1 MAYLGNQPSTGE
13 NNSFKILDDIS
24 SYTLTFDGSS
34 SSVVSTSDNTIT
46 DNAHRFITGQRVT
59 YTNGSGSDIVGLTD
73 GNQYYII
80 KSDQNTIKL
89 AANATDAANDVEI
102 SLSALGT
109 GSDHTLNVAFDSVNT
124 KFKATYNNGTKAKMT
139 RAAQLTISIN
149 GVIQQPQDTSS
160 PTNGFGFDLD
170 SVIVFSTAP
179 ASTDA
184 FWGHIVANNFASFD
198 ISDNTVDSFTGDD
211 VTTDF
216 TLSKSPANNQNV
228 LVTLDGVVQYPSDA
242 TTTKAYSVT
251 ENVISFASAP
261 GLGVD
266 IQVRHI
272 GFAGATSSAVTG
284 FYGRTGNV
292 TFKDTDSLTVA
303 NIVASSGISTLSDL
317 VVTGD
322 LTVQGTTTTLDTL
335 VTEVD
340 KLEVAASNTN
350 VAVAVTQS
358 STGDILRLYD
368 GTSQVVTVADGGFV
382 GIGTDNP
389 SAPLHILSS
398 EDRGIFI
405 ESTDANAYIVFKDTD
420 TSSDFANRVGTISDG
435 LYFNTGGG
443 GERLR
448 ITSSGR
454 LSIGNYS
461 SPKAPLHIRGEY
473 LDQAPVAGVGTGS
486 LVISNQDTDYGINFG
501 VRSSGSGWIQ
511 QTRVDGTGTNYS
523 LLLNPL
529 GGNVGIG
536 TDNPAAELEV
546 YGNARFKDIDGSHGI
561 EFYPDVASLG
571 YQRIISYNRT
581 STAYEDLSI
590 GVNDFVVTTGSSS
603 ERLRITSGGD
613 VGIGTTNPDKK
624 LRVEGDARITGT
636 LTMGT
641 ASIEIAGDSDFPTI
655 RPTLDLNFA
664 ATKTLDRRITFTR
677 DSIGTYTDELGI
689 IRTAPNNVPRFDHD
703 PETGESL
710 GLLIEESRTNLFTN
724 SQLFNYNWTNV
735 RSSESGT
742 TATADPEGF
751 TTGAAFKLVA
761 NTDNNTHRL
770 DKTGLS
776 MSVSTTYTMSLWA
789 KAAEY
794 SGVSLTIADSSNAA
808 NGVYFDLSAGT
819 LTTGGNAHSGSMIAY
834 PNGWYRCIAT
844 YTTPAS
850 ISFNQCL
857 IGVLED
863 GTTKS
868 YTGDNS
874 SGIYIWGAQLEQGSF
889 ATSYIETPNAGTS
902 TRAADFAKITGTN
915 FTDFYGDTDHS
926 FFVDFDLKN
935 TSSTDSMAILTLP
948 SATYPWLLYRYI
960 DDYWKSFNGS
970 DSIVNVSSTYSQT
983 NNKFA
988 FAIGSSNG
996 SSAYNGSLTQTNQ
1009 TLLRT
1014 GLYSNASSI
1023 LLFTRGS
1030 DFIPSGYL
1038 KQLKYYPKRLT
1049 NAQLQ
1054 SLTRQ

>member
-710 GLLIEESRTNLFTN
+710 GLLIEESRTNL
-724 SQLFNYNWTNV
+724 V
-735 RSSESGT
+735 P
-742 TATADPEGF
+742 D
-751 TTGAAFKLVA
+751 
-761 NTDNNTHRL
+761 
-770 DKTGLS
+770 
-776 MSVSTTYTMSLWA
+776 STTYNGWTT
-789 KAAEY
+789 Y
-794 SGVSLTIADSSNAA
+794 SSSIPSITQETLAPDGTYSAIKIISTGTQSQFGFREELSYSA
-808 NGVYFDLSAGT
+808 NTVYTHSMWLKAGT
-819 LTTGGNAHSGSMIAY
+819 ATRVGLTVSSSSRWTTVPYLIVDLDTGTVNSTGSSISTKLTAY
-834 PNGWYRCIAT
+834 PNGWYLLEAT
-844 YTTPAS
+844 GEFGGTSQT
-850 ISFNQCL
+850 
-857 IGVLED
+857 D
-863 GTTKS
+863 GIWS
-868 YTGDNS
+868 YTATTGGHSGDTTS
-874 SGIYIWGAQLEQGSF
+874 YYYQWGGQVEVGSF
-889 ATSYIETPNAGTS
+889 PTSYIPTS
-902 TRAADFAKITGTN
+902 GSTVTRAADFAKITGTN

-935 TSSTDSMAILTLP
+935 TTSTDSMAILTLP

-960 DDYWKSFNGS
+960 DDYWKSYNGS

-983 NNKFA
+983 NNRFA

-1009 TLLRT
+1009 TSLKT

-1038 KQLKYYPKRLT
+1038 KQLKYYNKRLT